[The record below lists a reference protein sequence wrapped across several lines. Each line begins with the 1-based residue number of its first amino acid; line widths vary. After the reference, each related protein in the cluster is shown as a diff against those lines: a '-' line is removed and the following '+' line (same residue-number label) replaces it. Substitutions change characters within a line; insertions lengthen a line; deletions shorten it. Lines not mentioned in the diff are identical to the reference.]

1 VPSPDPGNPATSEV
15 ADTTAVGD
23 LVLTGAPA
31 AVHAAAAAVTAT
43 LSGAAGTSPW
53 TVTCTEGGPSDAPAA
68 SITVHLDCAAA
79 SPDAVSGGIRSAAGA
94 AGLVPAAHIAGM
106 FRVSPA
112 GGPDT
117 AVVVNGGTLT
127 CDGVTEY
134 VAPLVPAAPT
144 RSRLA
149 GFLLTGAVA
158 VLACLAALA
167 LSVGLV
173 PWLLDG
179 ATLTAS
185 LCTGIGFAAL
195 CVAGVWLVRRV

>member
-1 VPSPDPGNPATSEV
+1 MPSPDPGNPTTSEV

-43 LSGAAGTSPW
+43 LSGAADASPW
-53 TVTCTEGGPSDAPAA
+53 TVTCTGDSSSGAPAA

-79 SPDAVSGGIRSAAGA
+79 SPDTVSGGIRSAAGA

-134 VAPLVPAAPT
+134 VAPPVPAAPT